1 MLLSLPGVA
10 GWDRLYGL
18 LLAEEMNGMSDYQQ
32 YCAHVAQAAA
42 EREAEQALTAEREL
56 DALTPV
62 VLVAEQERRQLQAVT
77 QMQTAATRMLREVEK
92 VEALGATEAV
102 ASLRAEHDRLQ
113 AKAAAK
119 LAVINKVV
127 PASA

>member
-1 MLLSLPGVA
+1 
-10 GWDRLYGL
+10 
-18 LLAEEMNGMSDYQQ
+18 MSDYQQ